1 MVCVCVFWLCCVVAV
16 VIVVDCAG
24 GCVAFPRSHL
34 TGSPS
39 MEEFSKHKKNLSNS
53 YPSSAPSKS
62 PDQLICEW
70 ILDP

>member
-34 TGSPS
+34 TGVLMGNWCDFTHHSD
-39 MEEFSKHKKNLSNS
+39 FN
-53 YPSSAPSKS
+53 
-62 PDQLICEW
+62 
-70 ILDP
+70 